1 MKTTPYIRLCAV
13 ATILA
18 VWLTSLSMPSIAQ
31 DADWIGPANNAFAAE
46 LYGKLAAGGV
56 GNLFFSPNSIETAL
70 AMTCA
75 GARGKTAAQMA
86 VVLHLPAKR
95 ESLHK
100 DVGEFLKALNAEKT
114 ADG

>member
-1 MKTTPYIRLCAV
+1 MTDRFLDIPPPADRSAQPGLDPIPCHIMQTTTHLRLTIL

-18 VWLTSLSMPSIAQ
+18 VWLTSRPMPSLAQ

-46 LYGKLAAGGV
+46 LYGKLAAGE

-75 GARGKTAAQMA
+75 GARGNTATQM
-86 VVLHLPAKR
+86 
-95 ESLHK
+95 
-100 DVGEFLKALNAEKT
+100 D
-114 ADG
+114 